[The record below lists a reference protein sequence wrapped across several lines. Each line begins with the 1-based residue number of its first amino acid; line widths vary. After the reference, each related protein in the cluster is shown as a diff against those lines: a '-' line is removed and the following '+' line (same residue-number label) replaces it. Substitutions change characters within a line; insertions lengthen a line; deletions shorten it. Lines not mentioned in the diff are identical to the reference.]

1 MSTVSL
7 ELLPKRDA
15 GQWWSEPWGLVRGCT
30 HVSAGCNY
38 CWLEVQSAR
47 FPWGRPH
54 TANGKWNGNVQMQ
67 PYQLSKPVGMKRPQ
81 VFAVWSDL
89 FHEDVSVH
97 FIDSAWLTMKDSYW
111 HTFVVLTKRPARMV
125 KFLQFHERTT
135 PNIILATSVE
145 DQAAADER
153 LPYLRDLSRAGW
165 RTMVSYEPALGAI
178 SIEPWL
184 WVAAGCPSW
193 VIAGGETGPKRR
205 KIELVW
211 FRMIR
216 DKCQRYGVPFWLKH
230 INEEHGRTLDGV
242 DHNGFPEIGNE

>member
-135 PNIILATSVE
+135 PNIILATSVGLE
-145 DQAAADER
+145 PCWLADHGVV
-153 LPYLRDLSRAGW
+153 RAGTGSDQH
-165 RTMVSYEPALGAI
+165 RAMAVGSRRVSVMGN
-178 SIEPWL
+178 
-184 WVAAGCPSW
+184 
-193 VIAGGETGPKRR
+193 R
-205 KIELVW
+205 
-211 FRMIR
+211 
-216 DKCQRYGVPFWLKH
+216 
-230 INEEHGRTLDGV
+230 GR
-242 DHNGFPEIGNE
+242 